1 MEIFTIAGYDEEELS
16 LSLKRKHFVL
26 LGNTQQVV
34 AGALSEQ
41 GKYPSVS
48 SHDSHCGHM
57 ILR

>member
-1 MEIFTIAGYDEEELS
+1 MEILTVAGYDEEKLS

-41 GKYPSVS
+41 GKYPSV
-48 SHDSHCGHM
+48 
-57 ILR
+57 